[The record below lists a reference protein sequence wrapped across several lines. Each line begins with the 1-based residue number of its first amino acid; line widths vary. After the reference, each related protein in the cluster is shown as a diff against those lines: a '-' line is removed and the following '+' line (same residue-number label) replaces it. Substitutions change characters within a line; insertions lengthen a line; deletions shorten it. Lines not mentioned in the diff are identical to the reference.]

1 MSMHPQDFTPP
12 EYVETHLVIFDTTTG
27 EVLATE
33 TRWTDAGAE
42 PARGEELLKSIAADS
57 GRANDNVDVLET
69 KGPPAGLVRVDV
81 VTRELIAEPPRDAP
95 RTTRPPQLPR
105 P

>member
-1 MSMHPQDFTPP
+1 MPLDFTPP
-12 EYVETHLVIFDTTTG
+12 EYVETYRVIFDKTTG

-42 PARGEELLKSIAADS
+42 PARGEELLESIAADS
-57 GRANDNVDVLET
+57 GRAPDNVDVLET
-69 KGPPAGLVRVDV
+69 KTPPAGLVRVDV
-81 VTRELIAEPPRDAP
+81 ATRELIAGRPHDAPPRTA
-95 RTTRPPQLPR
+95 RPPQLPG

>member
-1 MSMHPQDFTPP
+1 MPVDFTPP
-12 EYVETHLVIFDTTTG
+12 EYVETYRVIFDKTTG

-42 PARGEELLKSIAADS
+42 PARGQELLESIAADS
-57 GRANDNVDVLET
+57 GRAHDNMDVLET
-69 KGPPAGLVRVDV
+69 KTPPAGLVRVDV
-81 VTRELIAEPPRDAP
+81 ATRELIAERPHDAP
-95 RTTRPPQLPR
+95 RTARPPQLPG

>member
-1 MSMHPQDFTPP
+1 MPQDFTPP
-12 EYVETHLVIFDTTTG
+12 EYVETYLVIFDKTTG

-42 PARGEELLKSIAADS
+42 PARGQDLLESIAADS
-57 GRANDNVDVLET
+57 GRANDAVDALET

-81 VTRELIAEPPRDAP
+81 ATRVLIAERPRDAP
-95 RTTRPPQLPR
+95 RATRPPQLPR

>member
-1 MSMHPQDFTPP
+1 MHPRDFTPP
-12 EYVETHLVIFDTTTG
+12 EYVETHLVIFDKTTG

-42 PARGEELLKSIAADS
+42 RARGDELLESIAADS

-81 VTRELIAEPPRDAP
+81 ATRELIAERSRDAP
-95 RTTRPPQLPR
+95 RTTPPPQLTTP
-105 P
+105 